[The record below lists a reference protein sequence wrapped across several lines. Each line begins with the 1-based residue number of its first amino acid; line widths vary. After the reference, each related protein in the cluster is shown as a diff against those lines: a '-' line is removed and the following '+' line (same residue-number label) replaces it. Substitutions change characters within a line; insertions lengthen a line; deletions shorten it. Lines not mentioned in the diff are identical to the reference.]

1 MEKEVIHW
9 YHKKKAKKKTKTT
22 VDSLWR
28 KYFIEIFVIFIF
40 VFYL

>member
-1 MEKEVIHW
+1 MEKKL
-9 YHKKKAKKKTKTT
+9 YRQKKKKKIKTT

-40 VFYL
+40 VFYM